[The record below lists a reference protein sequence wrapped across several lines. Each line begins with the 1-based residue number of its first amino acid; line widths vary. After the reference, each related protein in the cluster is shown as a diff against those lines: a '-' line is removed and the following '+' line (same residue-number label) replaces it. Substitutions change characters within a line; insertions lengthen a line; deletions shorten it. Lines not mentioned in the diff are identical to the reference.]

1 MVGAFGR
8 PLRSEVVVA
17 LAAAALLLVVV
28 GCEPD
33 CRQACSHVVDDCG
46 IDRPNYGQEDCTI
59 QCERFLAHYDD
70 EWQRD
75 KARQSVRCVRTATCE
90 ELASGMP
97 CYDEAVYVW

>member
-1 MVGAFGR
+1 MVGAFPTALSVR
-8 PLRSEVVVA
+8 VLVV
-17 LAAAALLLVVV
+17 LASTVSLLLLS
-28 GCEPD
+28 GCDPD
-33 CRQACSHVVDDCG
+33 CRQACSHMVDDCG
-46 IDRPNYGQEDCTI
+46 VDRPGYGADDCTV

-75 KARQSVRCVRTATCE
+75 QSRAAVRCVRMASCT